1 MTPVE
6 LLARRE
12 ALGLSLKALG
22 EVWGVRPDSIARWEF
37 GRNPPRD
44 WTWIAETIASMEE
57 YQDDLVA
64 ELVEVAR
71 TLHAETGEAALVT
84 FDSRGAF
91 YGWHPEAREKKWR
104 GSGKGVPVELHR
116 TAAARAA
123 YELRTVEGL
132 KQVTISAAPEG
143 PE

>member
-37 GRNPPRD
+37 GRNPPKD
-44 WTWIAETIASMEE
+44 WTWIAETITSMEE

-64 ELVEVAR
+64 ELIEASRRV
-71 TLHAETGEAALVT
+71 HADTGEAALVT
-84 FDSRGAF
+84 FHSRGAF
-91 YGWHPEAREKKWR
+91 YRWHPEARGKQWR
-104 GSGKGVPVELHR
+104 GSGQGVPVELHR
-116 TAAARAA
+116 TATARAA
-123 YELRTVEGL
+123 YELRTVHGLEGIS
-132 KQVTISAAPEG
+132 ISAAPEG
-143 PE
+143 GV